1 MFTSAALVC
10 RMTRILPATLKCW
23 QSASLITPPSQE
35 GYSESQVAQIRV
47 ISILSSSGDTL
58 SEISTL
64 LNDSWQYRH
73 SGWECRR
80 QEFILQ
86 LVSGT
91 DETRAHYLW
100 QLYTSYRPEDVVTYL
115 LMPVAEWLRQEDKNI
130 LRARY
135 LQCLTDHTQRL
146 LKTRQCAE
154 NIKPLL
160 KVIKQIKRYRAIYL
174 CHQPSVNRN
183 AFAPVNVHSQTSL
196 AH

>member
-1 MFTSAALVC
+1 MFTSATVVC
-10 RMTRILPATLKCW
+10 RMTKILPATLKCW
-23 QSASLITPPSQE
+23 QSASLITPPSQQ

-47 ISILSSSGDTL
+47 ICVLSSSGDTL
-58 SEISTL
+58 SEICTL

-91 DETRAHYLW
+91 DETRARYLW

-115 LMPVAEWLRQEDKNI
+115 LIPVADWLRREEKNI
-130 LRARY
+130 LRARCVK
-135 LQCLTDHTQRL
+135 CLFDHTQRL
-146 LKTRQCAE
+146 LKTRQRAE

-160 KVIKQIKRYRAIYL
+160 KIIKLIKRDKSL
-174 CHQPSVNRN
+174 TFCHQPSVNRN
-183 AFAPVNVHSQTSL
+183 AVASVNAYRNTRLNH
-196 AH
+196 